1 MHKKL
6 MKIMGTI
13 LEAMEFLLAIIILL
27 VLGVMI
33 VIEVGSLVQNPGEFF
48 SEGFLDTFLGSITTM
63 IVAVEFVKMLLRP
76 TVGNTLEMLIM
87 AVARYVVLHHHDY
100 VAIAVGVGGIVAL
113 FAARRFLIAKM
124 PMEHDEEVEDEK
136 LMNAEL

>member
-1 MHKKL
+1 MHKKV
-6 MKIMGTI
+6 MKVMGAI
-13 LEAMEFLLAIIILL
+13 LEVMEFLLASIILL
-27 VLGVMI
+27 VLTAMI
-33 VIEVGSLVQNPGEFF
+33 VIEVGRLVENPAAFLE
-48 SEGFLDTFLGSITTM
+48 EGFLDAFLGSITTM

-100 VAIAVGVGGIVAL
+100 IAIAVGVGGIVAL

-124 PMEHDEEVEDEK
+124 PMEHSKEVEDER
-136 LMNAEL
+136 LMNADL